1 MIRCFLVSLMM
12 LPAYSLAYSQNFK
25 VPPFQM
31 MQASGKV
38 FLAGNLPLGKPIL
51 IIYFSPDCRECHD
64 LTTELLNRIEEFS
77 NASIAMITNTP
88 LEQVKHFVTEFQLEK
103 YPNIFVGTEGDSF
116 FAGRYYRVGRL
127 PFMVLHNK
135 DGDLI
140 KVYNQ
145 EMNIED
151 LLVRLRGL

>member
-1 MIRCFLVSLMM
+1 MIRCFLVSGMM
-12 LPAYSLAYSQNFK
+12 LLASSLTYSQNFK

-31 MQASGKV
+31 MQANGKV
-38 FLAGNLPLGKPIL
+38 FFAANLPVGKPIL
-51 IIYFSPDCRECHD
+51 IIYFSPDCKECHD

-77 NASIAMITNTP
+77 NASIVMITYMP
-88 LEQVKHFVTEFQLEK
+88 LEQVKHFVSEFQLEK

-116 FAGRYYRVGRL
+116 FVGRYYRVGRF

-151 LLVRLRGL
+151 LLVHLRGL